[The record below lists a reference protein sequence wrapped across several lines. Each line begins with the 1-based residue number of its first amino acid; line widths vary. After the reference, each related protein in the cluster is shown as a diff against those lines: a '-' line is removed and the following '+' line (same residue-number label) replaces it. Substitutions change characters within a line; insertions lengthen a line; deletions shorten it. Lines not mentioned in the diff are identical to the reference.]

1 MSFNNFKLQ
10 MSKRF
15 LTLIDNEQDIGEYY
29 LKNIGVPELINKG
42 QTMYSI
48 QK

>member
-1 MSFNNFKLQ
+1 

-15 LTLIDNEQDIGEYY
+15 LTLIDNEQEIGEYH
-29 LKNIGVPELINKG
+29 LKNIGFPELINKG
-42 QTMYSI
+42 QSMYSV

>member
-1 MSFNNFKLQ
+1 

-15 LTLIDNEQDIGEYY
+15 LTLIDNEQEIGEYN
-29 LKNIGVPELINKG
+29 LKNIGGPELINKG
-42 QTMYSI
+42 QSMYSI